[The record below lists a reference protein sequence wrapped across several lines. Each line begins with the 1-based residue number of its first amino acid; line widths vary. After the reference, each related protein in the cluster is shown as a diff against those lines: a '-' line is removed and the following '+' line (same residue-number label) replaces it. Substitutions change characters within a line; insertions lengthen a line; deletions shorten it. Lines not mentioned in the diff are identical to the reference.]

1 MAELSEHLDRN
12 EDSYIYIGN
21 KNIIIYAT
29 AIFMPQGSF
38 TLGIFLST
46 GHSVGYLIHTI
57 YPSNDSIM
65 KINSIM
71 EMLENTTMKLCKI
84 FPTLNFVS
92 V

>member
-12 EDSYIYIGN
+12 VDIYIGN

-38 TLGIFLST
+38 TLGTFLST

-71 EMLENTTMKLCKI
+71 EMLENTTMKLI